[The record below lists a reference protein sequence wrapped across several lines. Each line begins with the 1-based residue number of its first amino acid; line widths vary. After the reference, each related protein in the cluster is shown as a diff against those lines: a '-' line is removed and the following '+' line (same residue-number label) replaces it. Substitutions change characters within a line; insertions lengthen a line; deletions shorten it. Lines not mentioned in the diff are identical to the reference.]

1 MNIERTKDL
10 IYIHITM
17 KERPVE
23 KKLALYQRIAEC
35 LQNAGIRQEDVM
47 IIAAENVKENWSFGN
62 GTAQLASVEKGVMK
76 NGNEK

>member
-1 MNIERTKDL
+1 MNIKRTKDL

-17 KERPVE
+17 KETDR
-23 KKLALYQRIAEC
+23 KKLALYQRIAER

-62 GTAQLASVEKGVMK
+62 GTAQLASVER
-76 NGNEK
+76 ER